1 MHTQGHH
8 FNQQLQIPATNYF
21 GSLGIPS
28 GYSQVQAPDISLGML
43 RPQAIQDNSSAISS
57 NQRSPKPRYQSF
69 NLLNRTAYNPEPFNP
84 INDATQNGFQ
94 AQALS
99 LKHGRVSDV
108 GSCKVIKLEKREI
121 GQKIRNQKLSSL
133 DRLTS
138 DTSALQSDVSL
149 PNRHHFFNNF
159 QSNSESLLQ
168 FEIDLPLPRD
178 STGLVSNPNLFSY
191 EQLSRLNERSAN
203 EFRSMHM
210 NSKPSPHN

>member
-8 FNQQLQIPATNYF
+8 FNQQLQIPANNYF

-121 GQKIRNQKLSSL
+121 GQKIRTQKAEPQNP
-133 DRLTS
+133 
-138 DTSALQSDVSL
+138 ALILGSPL
-149 PNRHHFFNNF
+149 
-159 QSNSESLLQ
+159 ESK
-168 FEIDLPLPRD
+168 I
-178 STGLVSNPNLFSY
+178 LVPFWV
-191 EQLSRLNERSAN
+191 QVPKSRPKRK
-203 EFRSMHM
+203 FR
-210 NSKPSPHN
+210 KT